1 MVEAIV
7 TPSPELGSGSS
18 VQNGESTLWLTAAQ
32 ALVLYLQK
40 QFTERD
46 GQRQRLVA
54 GIFGIFGHGNVA
66 GLGQAIAE
74 AGNGLPYYQAR
85 NEQSMVHCAIGFAKA
100 NRRTSTLACTS
111 SIGPGATNMVT
122 GAATAHLD
130 RLPVLLLPGDYYA
143 SRRQGN
149 VLQQLEHPVS
159 ADVSVNDCLRPVSRY
174 FDRIERPEQLIAA
187 LPNAMRVLSD
197 PADTGPVTL
206 ALCQDVQSEA
216 YAYPGRLFEER
227 VWSIERR
234 PPSME
239 SIRAAADLLQA
250 AERPL
255 IVAGGGVRYSDAEAD
270 LEGFADAFGM
280 PVAET
285 MAGKGS
291 VKHGSQRLVGGAGVT
306 GTSAAGALMR
316 DADLVMCIGTR
327 LSDFVT
333 GSRSAFQ
340 HPDVR
345 FVTINVSGNDA
356 HKLRGV
362 AILADVREALR
373 GLTQEC
379 RRRGLQPRPAYLET
393 IAAAKRQWQV
403 ALDEHRATPTDDG
416 RLSHVQLIDVLGEET
431 RGGDAVVAAAG
442 GPVEDLHKLWDASG
456 DRWAHLEFGYSCMG
470 HEIPAG
476 LGVKMARPASE
487 VFVFVGDG
495 GYLMNPTEL
504 VTAAQEGLKVTV
516 IVSQNQGFQV
526 IRRLQMLRVGKA
538 FGNEFRLRQ
547 HQADAGQ
554 LEGPYLALDLA
565 KTAEGFGARAWHVS
579 AVEEFRAALR
589 QARGE
594 AGPCVI
600 VVDTARAHFLP
611 GSGVWWD
618 VAPAQASAEPE
629 TIALRAAYEAE
640 RHVQRTYS

>member
-1 MVEAIV
+1 MVDAIV
-7 TPSPELGSGSS
+7 TPSPEVGSGSS
-18 VQNGESTLWLTAAQ
+18 MRSGERTLWLTAAQ

-74 AGNGLPYYQAR
+74 AGTGLPYYQAR

-159 ADVSVNDCLRPVSRY
+159 ADASVNDCLRPVSRY

-216 YAYPGRLFEER
+216 YAFPGQLFDER

-234 PPSME
+234 PPAKQAL
-239 SIRAAADLLQA
+239 RAAADLLQA

-255 IVAGGGVRYSDAEAD
+255 GIAVGGVLYADAEAD
-270 LEGFADAFGM
+270 LEAFAEAFGV

-285 MAGKGS
+285 MAGKGAI
-291 VKHGSQRLVGGAGVT
+291 KRGSALLVGAAGVT

-316 DADLVMCIGTR
+316 DADLVVCIGTR

-345 FVTINVSGNDA
+345 FVTINVSGYDA

-362 AILADVREALR
+362 AILADAREALR
-373 GLTQEC
+373 ELTQEC
-379 RRRGLQPRPAYLET
+379 RQRGLHPRPEYLEA
-393 IAAAKRQWQV
+393 IAGAKRQWQT
-403 ALDEHRATPTDDG
+403 ALDAHRATPSDDG
-416 RLSHVQLIDVLGEET
+416 RLSHQQVIDVLSQES
-431 RGGDAVVAAAG
+431 RSGDAVVAAAG

-476 LGVKMARPASE
+476 LGVKMARPTAE
-487 VFVFVGDG
+487 VFILVGDG

-516 IVSQNQGFQV
+516 VVSQNQGFQV
-526 IRRLQMLRVGKA
+526 IRRLQMLRVGHG
-538 FGNEFRLRQ
+538 FGNEFRSREPDL
-547 HQADAGQ
+547 GQ

-565 KTAEGFGARAWHVS
+565 KTAEGFGARAWHV
-579 AVEEFRAALR
+579 AELEEFRDALR
-589 QARGE
+589 QARRE

-600 VVDTARAHFLP
+600 VVETARAHFLP

-618 VAPAQASAEPE
+618 VAPAQVSSEPE

-640 RHVQRTYS
+640 RNVQRNYS